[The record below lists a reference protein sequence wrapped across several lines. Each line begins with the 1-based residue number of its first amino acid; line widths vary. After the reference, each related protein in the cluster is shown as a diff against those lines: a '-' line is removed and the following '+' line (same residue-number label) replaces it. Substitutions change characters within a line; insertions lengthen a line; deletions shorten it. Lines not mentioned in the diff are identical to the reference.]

1 MGAGAPA
8 PQPSRPR
15 LEHLGGCTWRSHGRP
30 PGAGVQLNYMRS
42 PLDAFD
48 ALVVTVSFAFAVF
61 LAITT
66 DDGAAQAGTLV
77 TLGRLVRIFRLMT
90 VMNKI
95 QKSRARCAPTP
106 RLERSPQTS
115 SSGAVPRPLA
125 GTTSAAAAAA
135 AALGSPRRA
144 ACLTR
149 RATWSGQRARAAQ
162 EAKVQEAGIARG
174 EGA

>member
-1 MGAGAPA
+1 
-8 PQPSRPR
+8 
-15 LEHLGGCTWRSHGRP
+15 
-30 PGAGVQLNYMRS
+30 MRS

-77 TLGRLVRIFRLMT
+77 TLGRLVRLVRIFRLMT

-135 AALGSPRRA
+135 ALGSPRRA

>member
-1 MGAGAPA
+1 
-8 PQPSRPR
+8 
-15 LEHLGGCTWRSHGRP
+15 
-30 PGAGVQLNYMRS
+30 MRS

-48 ALVVTVSFAFAVF
+48 ALVVTVSFVFAVTF

-77 TLGRLVRIFRLMT
+77 TLARLVRLVRIFRLMT

-115 SSGAVPRPLA
+115 SCGAAPRPLA
-125 GTTSAAAAAA
+125 GTTSAAAA